1 MIERIFV
8 AGAGAT
14 SLQQGRRRITVDLG
28 SAELYRALRLA
39 AVERD
44 SSMREVIVQALEQ
57 WFEREQS
64 RAALTSGAEA
74 SRG

>member
-1 MIERIFV
+1 V
-8 AGAGAT
+8 
-14 SLQQGRRRITVDLG
+14 QQGRRRITVDLG

-44 SSMREVIVQALEQ
+44 SSMREVIVQALEE
-57 WFEREQS
+57 WLKREQ
-64 RAALTSGAEA
+64 GATGVASIREV